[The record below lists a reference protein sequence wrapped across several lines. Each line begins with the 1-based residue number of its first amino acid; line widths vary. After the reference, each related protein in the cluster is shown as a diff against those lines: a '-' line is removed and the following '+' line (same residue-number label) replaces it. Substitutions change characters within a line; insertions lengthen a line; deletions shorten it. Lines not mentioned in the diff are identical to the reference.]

1 MTTTKHPQHRNSKR
15 RNRAKRAA
23 KKWGPAKSPAQRAA
37 AKTAAE
43 RLAAERVTAE
53 RVAAERVAAEQ
64 AVAAFNPPEQANR
77 RESLAGRFGWPHWES
92 KRAEAQSLREC
103 TQCGRRG
110 YDRWYG
116 DGGGRDGEGDDNES
130 WQLWPMSHQV
140 RADHSGR
147 LCAAELDVLLRGW
160 APFSPGWAMTW
171 ALEELLCRG
180 HFVRLTDRGAGVPG
194 RFVGYRVT
202 VKPVPRSARPALA
215 SFARLFDGHPRDITP
230 QRLAHYVSEQFGD
243 KIEVEH
249 GYPCGSPLHW
259 YERCVVDPLR
269 AEGLV
274 SVCVEQALLGS
285 LQLTRS
291 YLEPTAD
298 GEAVAARYRD
308 ILSNRHRRDW
318 RRPWRASEPVVP
330 GDIDIAV
337 ATLQRSQRTRSRE
350 RLFFNDDVGEAP

>member
-23 KKWGPAKSPAQRAA
+23 KKWAPAKSPAHRAA

-43 RLAAERVTAE
+43 G
-53 RVAAERVAAEQ
+53 VAAEGVAAEQ
-64 AVAAFNPPEQANR
+64 AAAAFDPPEQAQR
-77 RESLAGRFGWPHWES
+77 RKSLACRFGWHHWES

-110 YDRWYG
+110 YYGWYG

-130 WQLWPMSHQV
+130 WQLWPMSNQV
-140 RADHSGR
+140 REDHSGR

-202 VKPVPRSARPALA
+202 VKPVTRSARPALA
-215 SFARLFDGHPRDITP
+215 SFAPLFDGHPRDITP
-230 QRLAHYVSEQFGD
+230 QRLARYVAQEFGD
-243 KIEVEH
+243 KLEVEH

-259 YERCVVDPLR
+259 FERCVVDPLR

-291 YLEPTAD
+291 CLEPTAD
-298 GEAVAARYRD
+298 G
-308 ILSNRHRRDW
+308 RRRGC
-318 RRPWRASEPVVP
+318 RRPVP
-330 GDIDIAV
+330 GHSQQSASARL
-337 ATLQRSQRTRSRE
+337 ATPLACMGACRAGRH
-350 RLFFNDDVGEAP
+350 

>member
-1 MTTTKHPQHRNSKR
+1 MTTTKHPQHRHNKR
-15 RNRAKRAA
+15 RIRGKRAA
-23 KKWGPAKSPAQRAA
+23 KKWAPAKSPAQRAA

-43 RLAAERVTAE
+43 RLAAERV
-53 RVAAERVAAEQ
+53 AAEQ
-64 AVAAFNPPEQANR
+64 AAAASSPPEPAR
-77 RESLAGRFGWPHWES
+77 RSKSLSCRFGWHHWES

-103 TQCGRRG
+103 TQCGRPG
-110 YDRWYG
+110 YHGWYG
-116 DGGGRDGEGDDNES
+116 HGGGRDGEGGDNQS
-130 WQLWPMSHQV
+130 RQLWPMSNQV

-147 LCAAELDVLLRGW
+147 LCAAELEVLLRGW

-171 ALEELLCRG
+171 ALDELLCRG
-180 HFVRLTDRGAGVPG
+180 HFVRLTDNGAGVPG

-202 VKPVPRSARPALA
+202 IKPVPRSARPALA
-215 SFARLFDGHPRDITP
+215 SFAPLFDGHPRDITP
-230 QRLAHYVSEQFGD
+230 ERLARYVAQEFGD
-243 KIEVEH
+243 KLEVED
-249 GYPCGSPLHW
+249 GYPCGSPQHW

-285 LQLTRS
+285 LQLTRN

-318 RRPWRASEPVVP
+318 RRPWRESEPVVP

>member
-15 RNRAKRAA
+15 RNHAKRAA
-23 KKWGPAKSPAQRAA
+23 KKWAPAKSPAQRAA

-43 RLAAERVTAE
+43 RLAAEG
-53 RVAAERVAAEQ
+53 VAGERVAAEQ
-64 AVAAFNPPEQANR
+64 AAAAFNAPELAQR
-77 RESLAGRFGWPHWES
+77 SKSLAGRFGWHRWES
-92 KRAEAQSLREC
+92 KRAEAQSLRER
-103 TQCGRRG
+103 TQCGRPG
-110 YDRWYG
+110 YHGRYG
-116 DGGGRDGEGDDNES
+116 DGGGRDGEGGDNQS
-130 WQLWPMSHQV
+130 RQLWPMSNQV
-140 RADHSGR
+140 RADHSGP
-147 LCAAELDVLLRGW
+147 LCAAELEVLLRGW

-180 HFVRLTDRGAGVPG
+180 HFVRLTDNGAGVRG

-202 VKPVPRSARPALA
+202 GKPVPRSARPALA
-215 SFARLFDGHPRDITP
+215 SFAPLFDGHPRDITP
-230 QRLAHYVSEQFGD
+230 ERLARYVAQEFGD
-243 KIEVEH
+243 KLEVEH

-274 SVCVEQALLGS
+274 SVCVERALLGS

-308 ILSNRHRRDW
+308 ILSNRHRRGW
-318 RRPWRASEPVVP
+318 RRSWRASEPVVRD
-330 GDIDIAV
+330 DIDIAV

-350 RLFFNDDVGEAP
+350 RLFLNDDVGEAP